1 MYWKGGI
8 GTRLQSN
15 KNSVFASFNNS
26 LYSSKTNNDTVETL
40 YPELG

>member
-1 MYWKGGI
+1 MYWIGGI

-26 LYSSKTNNDTVETL
+26 LYSRKTNSDILE
-40 YPELG
+40 PR

>member
-1 MYWKGGI
+1 MYWIGGI
-8 GTRLQSN
+8 ETRLQSN

-26 LYSSKTNNDTVETL
+26 LYSSKTNNDTVEPL